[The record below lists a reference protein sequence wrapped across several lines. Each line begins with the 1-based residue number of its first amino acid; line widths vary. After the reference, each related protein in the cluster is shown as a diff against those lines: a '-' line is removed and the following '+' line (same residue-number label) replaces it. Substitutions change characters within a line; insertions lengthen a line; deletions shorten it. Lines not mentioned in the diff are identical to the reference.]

1 MEKMSNL
8 FNAFGG
14 VIMCERDCVMVWGHG
29 SVIAWKCDCV
39 IVWGLCSIGECG
51 GVIA

>member
-1 MEKMSNL
+1 MEMMMMNN
-8 FNAFGG
+8 FNTFGS
-14 VIMCERDCVMVWGHG
+14 VIVWGRDN
-29 SVIAWKCDCV
+29 VIAWKCDCV

>member
-14 VIMCERDCVMVWGHG
+14 VIMCERDCVIVCGHG
-29 SVIAWKCDCV
+29 SVITWKCDCV
-39 IVWGLCSIGECG
+39 IAWGLCSIGECVS
-51 GVIA
+51 VIA